1 MLVPIQEAG
10 DTIKFCQNHKRTL
23 PCKWINQKLELR
35 YFGLLFPLYF
45 VEAVMRHIID
55 IEIKV
60 EYFIPM
66 VGPSPPSVLSP
77 LIQNWSWTWTDLY
90 FQSLLA
96 SEIACPFRLLLPEK
110 KDHLWLLDS
119 SYCIQIIPSNKT
131 KIVFYQDHL
140 YLMHTICFSRK
151 VH

>member
-1 MLVPIQEAG
+1 MPKPQKDFTLQMNQSKARIKIFWLTFPIV
-10 DTIKFCQNHKRTL
+10 FCTRS
-23 PCKWINQKLELR
+23 
-35 YFGLLFPLYF
+35 
-45 VEAVMRHIID
+45 RHIID
-55 IEIKV
+55 IIEIKG
-60 EYFIPM
+60 EYFILM
-66 VGPSPPSVLSP
+66 VSPSPPPVLSP

-96 SEIACPFRLLLPEK
+96 FEIACPFRVLLPEK
-110 KDHLWLLDS
+110 RDHLWLLLDS

-140 YLMHTICFSRK
+140 YLMHTICFGRK